1 MKLEFIL
8 VTEVVKESEVEDEN
22 GNKVEIV
29 ETVETTKSTY
39 IINDISYN
47 GIFYVDDDGV
57 SHIWR
62 TTNYTR
68 QSDNYY

>member
-1 MKLEFIL
+1 MKVEFNFDETI
-8 VTEVVKESEVEDEN
+8 VTKDEN
-22 GNKVEIV
+22 ENEV
-29 ETVETTKSTY
+29 ETVESTKSTY

-47 GIFYVDDDGV
+47 GIFYVDTEGV